1 MTVLRFLAVALAL
14 PCLCTAQGARVAHAH
29 AHNDYVHAR
38 PLHEAL
44 EHGFTSIE
52 ADVHLVRGQLLV
64 AHHKDSTDATRTLE
78 ALYLAPLR
86 AYVRDHREP
95 LTLLI
100 DVKSDSEATYA
111 VLDTLLRRY
120 ADVFTIY
127 AGGERIDGPV
137 QAIISGERAIGT
149 MSKARVRF
157 AGIDGRIA
165 DLAPTRHAS
174 AALMPLVSD
183 SWDKITKWKGVGP
196 VPDSVRTALERVV
209 SSAHARGQR
218 VRFWGTADNP
228 AVWQVLVDAKVDLIG
243 ADDLDALRAFL
254 DRQRR

>member
-1 MTVLRFLAVALAL
+1 MTAFRFVVLALAL
-14 PCLCTAQGARVAHAH
+14 PGVCPAQPARLTQAH

-38 PLHEAL
+38 PLQEAL

-78 ALYLAPLR
+78 SLYLVPLR

-111 VLDTLLRRY
+111 VLDSLLRRY
-120 ADVFTIY
+120 ADVFTIF

-137 QAIISGERAIGT
+137 LAIISGERAIGT
-149 MSKARVRF
+149 MTKARVRF

-165 DLAPTRHAS
+165 DLAPSTHAS
-174 AALMPLVSD
+174 AALMPLVSE
-183 SWDKITKWKGVGP
+183 SWDKITKWKGDGP
-196 VPDSVRTALERVV
+196 VPDSVRLAIDRIV
-209 SSAHARGQR
+209 SAAHARGQR
-218 VRFWGTADNP
+218 VRFWGTADRP
-228 AVWQVLVDAKVDLIG
+228 AVWQLLVDAKVDFIG
-243 ADDLDALRAFL
+243 ADNLDALRDFL
-254 DRQRR
+254 RARQP